1 MKVIDYAAFAR
12 DWPNGEFDDQYRPNG
27 VTPNEAGAESIAD
40 WLAPQLL
47 DLRAQATTEQA
58 AAAPAETP

>member
-1 MKVIDYAAFAR
+1 MASTTSSS
-12 DWPNGEFDDQYRPNG
+12 GPNG

-47 DLRAQATTEQA
+47 DLRTQPTTEQA
-58 AAAPAETP
+58 AGARPPGRDP